1 MNVTVS
7 VDLKAFDRVFRSQG
21 TSNLIDLD
29 VDGETHAV
37 LVKAVQMD
45 KRRRLPQHVD
55 FFAITAGETLSVH
68 VPIEFVGISIGAKE
82 GGQLDVQRREVHIQI
97 LPRLIPHRL
106 ELDVSAMEIGDSLH
120 VRDLVGALPPEAEI
134 LDDLD
139 LAVVAVVAPRVVTD
153 DEVAEEEEGRR
164 ARSDHQ
170 GHRGRRRRTLSP
182 CSSSSAS
189 ATPDRPT
196 PEPGTTPGPRR
207 GRVGAALGVRFKAG
221 KQARSPRA
229 RAASSW

>member
-1 MNVTVS
+1 MKLEAQKRAAGASSALRDQGRLPAIVYNRGLNVPVS
-7 VDLKAFDRVFRSQG
+7 IDLKAFDRVFRSQG

-68 VPIEFVGISIGAKE
+68 VPIEFVGIAIGTKE

-97 LPRLIPHRL
+97 LPRLIPHHV
-106 ELDVSAMEIGDSLH
+106 ELDVSALEVGDSLH
-120 VRDLVGALPPEAEI
+120 VRDLMGALPPEAEI

-153 DEVAEEEEGRR
+153 DEVAEEEEEL
-164 ARSDHQ
+164 
-170 GHRGRRRRTLSP
+170 TE
-182 CSSSSAS
+182 
-189 ATPDRPT
+189 
-196 PEPGTTPGPRR
+196 PEVITKGTEDEDEED
-207 GRVGAALGVRFKAG
+207 
-221 KQARSPRA
+221 
-229 RAASSW
+229 